1 MKHLND
7 IPGFQWAAF
16 KAGNGYGKVCLCHES
31 FWIEECVERGD
42 GVVEGVVAN
51 FLLAEEDHGLKYG
64 DRVTFKYQAPTEL
77 YGGRQ

>member
-16 KAGNGYGKVCLCHES
+16 KTGNDYGKVCLCHES
-31 FWIEECVERGD
+31 FWIEECVERED

-51 FLLAEEDHGLKYG
+51 FLLAPEDHGLDYG
-64 DRVTFKYQAPTEL
+64 DKVSFTPVGPL
-77 YGGRQ
+77 MDLL